1 MRARAAKTFCRTSDI
16 DGRKL
21 EPSGFRFDP
30 LRAPGTPTALRAT
43 RSAEGAG
50 RKPRRSTSKE
60 ATIRDKAERG
70 IKAYLERQGFE
81 IIEEGWAH
89 GSDRIYLRTWEV
101 AVSQVPK

>member
-1 MRARAAKTFCRTSDI
+1 MTPC
-16 DGRKL
+16 
-21 EPSGFRFDP
+21 
-30 LRAPGTPTALRAT
+30 APR
-43 RSAEGAG
+43 E
-50 RKPRRSTSKE
+50 PRRSPSHKVRRRGGPQAKEVIIME